1 MELLIKC
8 TAVGFF
14 SSLAALL
21 LKRYHPEIS
30 FLLGSAAVAVTLLA
44 FAGVYESLKNELEQ
58 MQQMMGNSA
67 NYLGPMVKCLGISLT
82 TRIGSGLCRDA
93 AQGTLAA
100 ALELIGIC
108 AALLVALPSILAML
122 RTIGGML

>member
-30 FLLGSAAVAVTLLA
+30 FLLGAAAVVVILLA
-44 FAGVYESLKNELEQ
+44 FSGVLDSLKKELEQ
-58 MQQMMGNSA
+58 MRQMMGDSA
-67 NYLGPMVKCLGISLT
+67 SYLGPMVKCLGISVT
-82 TRIGSGLCRDA
+82 TRIGAGFCRDA
-93 AQGTLAA
+93 SQGTLAA

-108 AALLVALPSILAML
+108 AALLVAMPSILAML

>member
-30 FLLGSAAVAVTLLA
+30 FLL
-44 FAGVYESLKNELEQ
+44 
-58 MQQMMGNSA
+58 
-67 NYLGPMVKCLGISLT
+67 
-82 TRIGSGLCRDA
+82 
-93 AQGTLAA
+93 
-100 ALELIGIC
+100 
-108 AALLVALPSILAML
+108 VALPSILAML

>member
-1 MELLIKC
+1 MLVKC

-30 FLLGSAAVAVTLLA
+30 FLLGAAAVAVILLA
-44 FAGVYESLKNELEQ
+44 FSGVYESLKSELEQ
-58 MQQMMGNSA
+58 MRRMMGDSA
-67 NYLGPMVKCLGISLT
+67 NFLVPMVKCLGISLT
-82 TRIGSGLCRDA
+82 TRFGAGFCRDA

-100 ALELIGIC
+100 ALELIGTC
-108 AALLVALPSILAML
+108 AALTVALPSILAML

>member
-1 MELLIKC
+1 MELLIQC

-30 FLLGSAAVAVTLLA
+30 FLLGTAAVTIVLLA
-44 FAGVYESLKNELEQ
+44 FSGVFEDLKRELEQ
-58 MQQMMGNSA
+58 IRLLMGDSVDCI
-67 NYLGPMVKCLGISLT
+67 GPMVTCLGISLV
-82 TRIGSGLCRDA
+82 TRIGAGLCRDS
-93 AQGTLAA
+93 AQGTMAA
-100 ALELIGIC
+100 ALEMIGIIS
-108 AALLVALPSILAML
+108 ALLVAMPSILAML

>member
-1 MELLIKC
+1 MELLIQC

-30 FLLGSAAVAVTLLA
+30 FLLGAAAVAVTILA

>member
-30 FLLGSAAVAVTLLA
+30 FLLGAAAVVVILLA
-44 FAGVYESLKNELEQ
+44 FSGVLDSLKKSWNRC
-58 MQQMMGNSA
+58 G
-67 NYLGPMVKCLGISLT
+67 K
-82 TRIGSGLCRDA
+82 
-93 AQGTLAA
+93 
-100 ALELIGIC
+100 
-108 AALLVALPSILAML
+108 
-122 RTIGGML
+122 